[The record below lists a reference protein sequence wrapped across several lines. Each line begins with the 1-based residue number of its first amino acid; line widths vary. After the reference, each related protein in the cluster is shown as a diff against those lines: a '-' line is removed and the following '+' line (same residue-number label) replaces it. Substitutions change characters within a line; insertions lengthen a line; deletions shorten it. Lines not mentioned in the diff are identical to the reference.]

1 MSKPD
6 AGITNPDQ
14 ILKDR
19 ALAVAK
25 RTGALEETVTKTEGQ
40 VQEHI
45 NISEVTS
52 AWDVSSV
59 LWLPLMPTPP
69 SLHCQS

>member
-1 MSKPD
+1 MPPIRSAARMD
-6 AGITNPDQ
+6 ANMGC
-14 ILKDR
+14 R
-19 ALAVAK
+19 AVAAAT
-25 RTGALEETVTKTEGQ
+25 RAGEIENFTKEDGQ

>member
-1 MSKPD
+1 M
-6 AGITNPDQ
+6 GC
-14 ILKDR
+14 R
-19 ALAVAK
+19 AVAAAT
-25 RTGALEETVTKTEGQ
+25 RTGEIENFTKEDGQ

-45 NISEVTS
+45 NIKEVTS